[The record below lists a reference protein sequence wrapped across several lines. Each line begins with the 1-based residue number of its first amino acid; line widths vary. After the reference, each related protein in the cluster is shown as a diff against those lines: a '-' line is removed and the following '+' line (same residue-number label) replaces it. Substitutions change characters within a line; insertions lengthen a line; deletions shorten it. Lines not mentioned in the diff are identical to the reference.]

1 MMLNERQLAFLNLVI
16 GERRMKRLE
25 MGMSFEGRLEV
36 AHDIVEY
43 YDEVIDPIFEELT
56 K

>member
-1 MMLNERQLAFLNLVI
+1 MMLNEKQLAFLTLVI

-25 MGMSFEGRLEV
+25 MGMSFEGKLEV
-36 AHDIVEY
+36 AHDILDY
-43 YDEVIDPIFEELT
+43 YNDVIDPIFEELT